1 MGTSLP
7 IYVQTQEVEVEA
19 LSTSEAGTA
28 TKILDSGGAGCAG
41 ILVRG
46 VLGELET
53 AGGKVTINIY
63 DGATVADAVQYYS
76 VELDHTT
83 LTTTSDTL
91 DPGVPVFVDPYITI
105 TADSTANTKEYN
117 CVVYLQKIAVRG

>member
-7 IYVQTQEVEVEA
+7 IYVQTQEIEVEE
-19 LSTSEAGTA
+19 LSDSEAGTA
-28 TKILDSGGAGCAG
+28 TQILTSGGLGCAG
-41 ILVRG
+41 VLVRG

-63 DGATVADAVQYYS
+63 DAADVSDAVQYYS

-83 LTTTSDTL
+83 LTTTSDSL
-91 DPGVPVFVDPYITI
+91 DPGVPLLVDPYITI
-105 TADSTANTKEYN
+105 TADATADEKEYN
-117 CVVYLQKIAVRG
+117 CIVYLQKIAVRG